1 MRSSSHSSAT
11 PRRYLTSPFTPPCGV
26 SGQVLAVGIR
36 TMYVFF
42 TTYAIALYADPKDV
56 RSALSSFK
64 VGHAAPLPSFGP
76 FHF

>member
-1 MRSSSHSSAT
+1 
-11 PRRYLTSPFTPPCGV
+11 
-26 SGQVLAVGIR
+26 VLAVGIR

-64 VGHAAPLPSFGP
+64 VGHAAPLPSFAP